1 MKKIYDQL
9 YYIYEKEKLDFFTKY
24 VMREK
29 IYEKEDLLILKKDLI
44 DIVNRLEDFYNVLNE
59 KYNFMVFDEEMYD
72 DYFDYLYGNEGL
84 YYSDLYLEFIKDAK
98 KRIELIKFVLKE
110 EITEETKEW
119 LFDEEINL
127 KYLLGDKKDGWFS
140 YNESAHKIIGYVDSA
155 FKISEIE
162 ARTRKRVDINF
173 VKSFILESDNM
184 FLNSREGIL
193 FFDEGCNNLVD
204 EFLKSINKTR
214 YYEIEFE
221 ENDTECSMMLLDELY
236 DDISN
241 DLGPEIIVVIKNID
255 NCIFDEKLDEKMLIF
270 LSKTKV
276 MSGINYLFTSV
287 NPYCLETYEKL
298 ANITIN
304 ISEENCYYMI

>member
-127 KYLLGDKKDGWFS
+127 KYLLGEKKDGWFS

-162 ARTRKRVDINF
+162 ARTRKSVDINF

-221 ENDTECSMMLLDELY
+221 EDDTECSMMLLDELY

-255 NCIFDEKLDEKMLIF
+255 NCVFDEKLDEKMLIF

-276 MSGINYLFTSV
+276 ISGINYLFTSI

-304 ISEENCYYMI
+304 ISKNKCLYTL

>member
-304 ISEENCYYMI
+304 ISKNKCLYTL